1 MAKLTL
7 IYEETQ
13 EQDGVDTLIMLQKP
27 VYDLNDLVYAY
38 VDSTKAFGFD
48 YVNQVEIKSKDN
60 SWSNDW

>member
-13 EQDGVDTLIMLQKP
+13 EQDGVDSIVSLQKT
-27 VYDLNDLVYAY
+27 VYDLNDLVYTY
-38 VDSTKAFGFD
+38 VDATKAFGFD
-48 YVNQVEIKSKDN
+48 YVNEVEIKSEDN